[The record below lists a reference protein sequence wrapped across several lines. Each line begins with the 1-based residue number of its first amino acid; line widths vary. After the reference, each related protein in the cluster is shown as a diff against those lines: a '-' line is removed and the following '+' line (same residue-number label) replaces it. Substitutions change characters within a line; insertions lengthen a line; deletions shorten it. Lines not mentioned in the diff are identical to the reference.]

1 MDKKSPIDTVSLATK
16 IYDKAF
22 AYQCNLKQTKK
33 YRDQI
38 IKILKLK
45 GVNSLKKFTAMLYCY
60 CGDTYRASQMLKP
73 SLDSPAD
80 IDLLIFDLLLQ
91 ATALKVNAQNFLYL
105 RDAL

>member
-22 AYQCNLKQTKK
+22 AYQCNLKQAKK

-38 IKILKLK
+38 IEILKLK

-73 SLDSPAD
+73 SLDRPAD